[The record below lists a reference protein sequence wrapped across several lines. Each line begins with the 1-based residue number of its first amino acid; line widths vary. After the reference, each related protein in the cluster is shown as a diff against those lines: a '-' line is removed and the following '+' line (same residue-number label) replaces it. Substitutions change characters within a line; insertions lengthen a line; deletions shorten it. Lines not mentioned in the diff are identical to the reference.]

1 MSNQSVTN
9 AIVTERLQIID
20 YLRRRIEDFTY
31 CSKDDCCEDHAY
43 VLSGIIEDIENE
55 EHYGKMD

>member
-31 CSKDDCCEDHAY
+31 CSKDDCCEDHIY
-43 VLSGIIEDIENE
+43 VLNGIIEDIENE
-55 EHYGKMD
+55 EHLYH

>member
-1 MSNQSVTN
+1 MIEERN
-9 AIVTERLQIID
+9 AILD

-31 CSKDDCCEDHAY
+31 CSKDDCCEDHVY

-55 EHYGKMD
+55 EHYGQVG